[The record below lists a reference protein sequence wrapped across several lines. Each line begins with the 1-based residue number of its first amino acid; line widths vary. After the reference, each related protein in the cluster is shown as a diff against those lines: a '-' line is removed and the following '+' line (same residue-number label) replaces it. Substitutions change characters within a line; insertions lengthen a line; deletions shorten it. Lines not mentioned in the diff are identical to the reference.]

1 MKKHITLFAALA
13 LLASCKS
20 ELAPVKPDAIKP
32 TVVTQPTPHD
42 TDDPSIWINPA
53 DATKSLIIGT
63 DKDTDGGLYVYDLNG
78 KIINKSETL
87 KRPNNVDIAYGLT
100 ISGKTYDVAIT
111 TERERD
117 MIRIFSIPD
126 MKPLDNGGIPVFDG
140 ETEKGPMGVA
150 IYTRPSDKAI
160 FAIVGRKSG
169 PSGSYLWQYKI
180 SDSGN
185 GYATAQAVRK
195 FGSFSGK
202 KEIEAIAVDNELGY
216 LYYCDETVGI
226 KKYIADPD
234 AKNDKELALFGTE
247 GFVSDHE
254 GIAIYKKTATT
265 GYILVSNQQ
274 SNTFMVFAREGDK
287 GNINSHT
294 LLAEIPTSTI
304 ECDGADATSIN
315 LGGKFPNGMLV
326 AMSNGMTFHY
336 YDWNIIQKLIDEGYG
351 LKK

>member
-1 MKKHITLFAALA
+1 MKKHITLLAALT

-20 ELAPVKPDAIKP
+20 GLAPVKADAIKP

-63 DKDTDGGLYVYDLNG
+63 DKDTDGGLYVYDLSG
-78 KIINKSETL
+78 KIISKSETL

-100 ISGKTYDVAIT
+100 IGGKTYDVAIT

-126 MKPLDNGGIPVFDG
+126 MRPLDNGGIPVFDG
-140 ETEKGPMGVA
+140 ETEKGPMGIA
-150 IYTRPSDKAI
+150 LYTRPFDKAI
-160 FAIVGRKSG
+160 FAVVGRKSG
-169 PSGSYLWQYKI
+169 PSGSYLWQYRI
-180 SDSGN
+180 SDSGS
-185 GYATAQAVRK
+185 GYAAAQVVRK
-195 FGSFSGK
+195 FGSFSSK

-216 LYYCDETVGI
+216 IYYCDETVGI

-234 AKNDKELALFGTE
+234 AKNDKELVLFGTK

-254 GIAIYKKTATT
+254 GIAIYKKSATT
-265 GYILVSNQQ
+265 GYLLVSNQQ
-274 SNTFMVFAREGDK
+274 SNTFMVFAREGESSSA
-287 GNINSHT
+287 NSHP

-304 ECDGADATSIN
+304 ECDGADATSVN
-315 LGGKFPNGMLV
+315 LGGKFLKGMLV

-336 YDWNIIQKLIDEGYG
+336 YDWNIIQKLIDAGYG

>member
-1 MKKHITLFAALA
+1 MQKYIALLAGAALM
-13 LLASCKS
+13 ASCKS
-20 ELAPVKPDAIKP
+20 SLAPIKADAITP

-42 TDDPSIWINPA
+42 TDDPCIWINPA
-53 DATKSLIIGT
+53 DASKSLVIGT
-63 DKDTDGGLYVYDLNG
+63 DKDTEGGLYVYDLAG
-78 KIINKSETL
+78 KIVGKSETL
-87 KRPNNVDIAYGLT
+87 KRPNNVDLAYGLT
-100 ISGKTYDVAIT
+100 IGGKKYDVVIT
-111 TERERD
+111 TERERN

-126 MKPLDNGGIPVFDG
+126 MKPLDNGGIPVFEG
-140 ETEKGPMGVA
+140 EAEQGPMGVA
-150 IYTRPSDKAI
+150 IYTRPQDKAI
-160 FAIVGRKSG
+160 FAVVGRKSG
-169 PSGSYLWQYKI
+169 PTGSYLWQYKI

-185 GYATAQAVRK
+185 GYAAATVVRK

-202 KEIEAIAVDNELGY
+202 KEIEAIAVDNELGFI
-216 LYYCDETVGI
+216 YYCDETVGI

-234 AKNDKELALFGTE
+234 AKNDNELVLFGTQ

-254 GIAIYKKTATT
+254 GIAIYKSSPKT

-274 SNTFMVFAREGDK
+274 ANTFMVFPREGAN
-287 GNINSHT
+287 GNTNNHP

-315 LGGKFPNGMLV
+315 LGGNFRNGMLV

-336 YDWNIIQKLIDEGYG
+336 YDWNIIQKLIDAGYG

>member
-1 MKKHITLFAALA
+1 MKKHITLLAALA

-20 ELAPVKPDAIKP
+20 GLAPVKADAIKP
-32 TVVTQPTPHD
+32 TIVTQPTPHD

-63 DKDTDGGLYVYDLNG
+63 DKDTEGGLYVYDLSG
-78 KIINKSETL
+78 KIIAKSETL
-87 KRPNNVDIAYGLT
+87 KRPNNVDIAYGL
-100 ISGKTYDVAIT
+100 IIGGKTYDVAIT
-111 TERERD
+111 TERERN

-140 ETEKGPMGVA
+140 ETERDPMGIA
-150 IYTRPSDKAI
+150 LYTRPSDKAI
-160 FAIVGRKSG
+160 FAIVGRKFG
-169 PSGSYLWQYKI
+169 PSGSYLWQYRI

-185 GYATAQAVRK
+185 GHAVATVARK

-216 LYYCDETVGI
+216 VYYCDETVGI
-226 KKYIADPD
+226 KKYVADPD
-234 AKNDKELALFGTE
+234 AKDDKELVLFGTE

-254 GIAIYKKTATT
+254 GIAIYKKTTTT
-265 GYILVSNQQ
+265 GYLLVSNQQ
-274 SNTFMVFAREGDK
+274 SNTFMVFPREGVN
-287 GNINSHT
+287 GSVNNHP

-304 ECDGADATSIN
+304 ECDGADATNIN

-326 AMSNGMTFHY
+326 AMSNGMIFHY
-336 YDWNIIQKLIDEGYG
+336 YDWNVFQKLIDKGYG
-351 LKK
+351 LKE